1 MENESNGMPQF
12 GTAEFA
18 PTNAGAPC
26 AACKQPLSGS
36 YYTVNGMQACEKC
49 LAQLKARFPDDTHS
63 AFVRAVLFGIGGALV
78 GLALY
83 AIFAIATGLEVGI
96 VALAVGFI
104 VGKAMH
110 FGSKGVGGR
119 RYQIV
124 AVILTYLAVSL
135 AAVPIT
141 LYELSWLRGALHQ
154 TAQAKEPAAAEAGVQ
169 TKVQQKGVGEM
180 IGWLLIVGL
189 ASPIRE
195 LQEQPQ
201 SGIIGLIILF
211 VGIRFAWRFTA
222 GTKLEVTGPH
232 PVQAAAASAV

>member
-1 MENESNGMPQF
+1 MENTSNGMPQF

-18 PTNAGAPC
+18 PANAGPPC
-26 AACKQPLSGS
+26 AACKQPLTGS
-36 YYTVNGMQACEKC
+36 FYRVNGMQACEQC
-49 LAQLKARFPDDTHS
+49 LAKLKAQFPDDTHG

-83 AIFAIATGLEVGI
+83 AIFAIATGLEIGI

-135 AAVPIT
+135 AAVPIG
-141 LYELSWLRGALHQ
+141 LYELSKQRGAEQQ
-154 TAQAKEPAAAEAGVQ
+154 TAQSNEPAAADPGVHM
-169 TKVQQKGVGEM
+169 KVQQIDVGKM
-180 IGWLLIVGL
+180 VGGLLLVGL
-189 ASPIRE
+189 ASPFMA
-195 LQEQPQ
+195 LQDQPS

-222 GTKLEVTGPH
+222 GTKLEVSGPH
-232 PVQAAAASAV
+232 PVQAAATNAV